1 MNSTEKKFSLIAP
14 AVACSIFLQAQDAA
28 APVATNPATD
38 NSMLYVLLAA
48 AAVLLLAVL
57 LLGTVLVRLTR
68 LVYEK
73 KKLLSVI
80 LLLLPAAFLSAQDA
94 GQGKAFQLF
103 SNPDLVMGAVVIA
116 AELFAILW
124 LLIRINSLVSELS
137 ESKQEETKWNF
148 HLPRFFDTINASVA
162 VEKEKDILLDHN
174 YDGIRELDN
183 SLPPWWKYSFY
194 ISIVWAVLYI
204 GYYYFGGGPSSTDEY
219 NTEVQLAQIQVEE
232 YKKKNALNVDENNV
246 QLADVAGIAEG
257 KDLYKTNCAACHGN
271 AGEGIVG
278 PNLTDNYWIH
288 GGSLNEVYKSIK
300 YGWPAKGMKSWE
312 TDFSAVQIK
321 NLVGYIHSI
330 NGTNPA
336 NAKAPE
342 GELMNQAGTTVTDSA
357 TVAAAAAQK

>member
-1 MNSTEKKFSLIAP
+1 MNSTQRKFLLMAT
-14 AVACSIFLQAQDAA
+14 AVGCSIFLQGQNAA
-28 APVATNPATD
+28 VPATTSSND
-38 NSMLYVLLAA
+38 IARNDMLYVLLAA

-57 LLGTVLVRLTR
+57 LLGGVLVRLTR

-80 LLLLPAAFLSAQDA
+80 LLLLPVAFLSAQNTT
-94 GQGKAFQLF
+94 QPKTFQLF
-103 SNPDLVMGAVVIA
+103 SNPDLVLGTIVIA
-116 AELFAILW
+116 AELFAVLW

-137 ESKQEETKWNF
+137 EAKQKTTKWSF

-194 ISIVWAVLYI
+194 ISIVWAVFYLA
-204 GYYYFGGGPSSTDEY
+204 YYHIAGGPSSADEY
-219 NTEVQLAQIQVEE
+219 NAEVQLAQIQVEE

-246 QLADVAGIAEG
+246 QLADATGIAEG
-257 KDLYKTNCAACHGN
+257 KELYATNCAPCHGA
-271 AGEGIVG
+271 AGEGTVG

-288 GGSLNEVYKSIK
+288 GGTLSEIYKSIK

-312 TDFSAVQIK
+312 ADFSAVQIK
-321 NLVGYIHSI
+321 NLTSYIHSLQ
-330 NGTNPA
+330 GTNPP

-342 GELMNQAGTTVTDSA
+342 GELVTNTGSA
-357 TVAAAAAQK
+357 TAEAGK